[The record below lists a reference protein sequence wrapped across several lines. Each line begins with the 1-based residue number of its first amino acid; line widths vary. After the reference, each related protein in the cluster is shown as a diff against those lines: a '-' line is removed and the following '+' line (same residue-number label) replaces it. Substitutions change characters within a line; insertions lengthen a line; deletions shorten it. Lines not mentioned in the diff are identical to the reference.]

1 MVPLQPRTREIPN
14 SKEAYSNCA
23 RPARD
28 VEVEQVD
35 VRRSANDVQRS
46 NTLSDAQ
53 KDQLRSEQTVHVP
66 VLLRNPVL
74 REKGPGRPQLT
85 EQNTTERTTPSD
97 NVDDRDTTSTTSDN
111 VDDNVDDRDTTSTTF
126 TENEIN
132 VLACARTGVTN
143 QNNISGNLLDLNT
156 KRGRYM
162 FNHDLSYLLILVNDS
177 LWNPVFNDIP
187 VISALHVEPASP
199 FPLANAQ
206 LFNGF
211 RDN

>member
-1 MVPLQPRTREIPN
+1 M
-14 SKEAYSNCA
+14 K
-23 RPARD
+23 
-28 VEVEQVD
+28 
-35 VRRSANDVQRS
+35 
-46 NTLSDAQ
+46 
-53 KDQLRSEQTVHVP
+53 VHRP
-66 VLLRNPVL
+66 VLPRNPVL

-97 NVDDRDTTSTTSDN
+97 TVDDQ
-111 VDDNVDDRDTTSTTF
+111 DDNVDDRDTTSTTF

-187 VISALHVEPASP
+187 IISALQVWPVSL